1 MKGSRPIQIAVL
13 KLLVAGAL
21 VVAAAVNFA
30 RNGWART
37 QVRPYVGQGGSGGIT
52 LARMGPPEPPPPAP
66 TSRSLPANQPVT
78 LSPALEREL
87 GMIRR
92 ALAESLDG
100 AAPLPERHART
111 FASWVSNL
119 MLDVAYQDAL
129 LQGKM
134 QDPVLAE
141 AQVRRAV
148 SLTKP

>member
-1 MKGSRPIQIAVL
+1 MKGSRPRQIAVL

-21 VVAAAVNFA
+21 LVAAAVNFA
-30 RNGWART
+30 RNGWATT
-37 QVRPYVGQGGSGGIT
+37 QVRPYHGQSRSGGIT

-66 TSRSLPANQPVT
+66 IHRMPANQPVPM
-78 LSPALEREL
+78 SPALQTEL
-87 GMIRR
+87 GRIRR

-100 AAPLPERHART
+100 SAPLPERHART

-129 LQGKM
+129 LQGNL

-141 AQVRRAV
+141 AQVRQAV
-148 SLTKP
+148 SSTKP